1 MSIREKA
8 YFERRVCYC
17 CEKDIV
23 TPHKFYSEM
32 CESCGELNYQ
42 KRIQRI
48 DLRNHHA
55 LVTGGRIKIGFETAR
70 LLLEMGADVTVTS
83 RFPNDTLKRFQNLRI
98 LISINRVCI
107 LLARTFVLYSRCRV

>member
-32 CESCGELNYQ
+32 CES
-42 KRIQRI
+42 
-48 DLRNHHA
+48 
-55 LVTGGRIKIGFETAR
+55 
-70 LLLEMGADVTVTS
+70 
-83 RFPNDTLKRFQNLRI
+83 
-98 LISINRVCI
+98 
-107 LLARTFVLYSRCRV
+107 